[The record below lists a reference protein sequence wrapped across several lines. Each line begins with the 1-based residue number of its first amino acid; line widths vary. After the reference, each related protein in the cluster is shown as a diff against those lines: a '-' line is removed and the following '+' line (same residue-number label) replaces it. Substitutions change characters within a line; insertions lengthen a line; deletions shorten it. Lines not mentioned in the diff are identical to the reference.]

1 MAQPSN
7 SAIPRLTTWPGLV
20 AVALSG
26 FVLGVFGTYWDDAWH
41 TDRGRDSFLIAPH
54 VALYVG
60 IGLAGGALAIWALL
74 SARRAGWQAAVSHPP
89 LFLALLG
96 VALTFIAA
104 PIDNGW
110 HVAFGRDA
118 VIWSPPH
125 MLGIA
130 GSLAIAA
137 GLLLELARPGPA
149 PRWQVS
155 AATVA
160 AAAVVAVCTLP
171 VLEYET
177 DVPQFAAV
185 FYLPVL
191 ASGVAFAFGLIAQVA
206 PGKWAVSRAVIVYTA
221 LMAAI
226 ALVLVATAMPAPLV
240 PLLIA
245 PAAGFDYARRRVGL
259 LGQAGVITAL
269 LFGAYVPYL
278 NWVKSGLFLELSDV
292 VLGLPTAAIGS
303 ALALWLASGPRLPSR
318 PRAIAAATILSLVA
332 LPTALALGHDPGQ
345 GEQLGTA
352 TIEVVV
358 HDDLAEVEVIPDDE
372 ELCTSLEPVSAVA
385 RRGGETIRGPLRAEG
400 ACSFRGT
407 VPVPERGRWFV
418 YAEFARGDE
427 TVETWLTADSSSART
442 TGRDRSVYLS
452 EEVSNPVI
460 KKVAGLAVYTLF
472 AGTLVAIPVFYR
484 RRGRG

>member
-1 MAQPSN
+1 
-7 SAIPRLTTWPGLV
+7 
-20 AVALSG
+20 VALSG
-26 FVLGVFGTYWDDAWH
+26 FVLGLVGTYWDDAWH
-41 TDRGRDSFLIAPH
+41 TDKGRDSFLIAPH
-54 VALYVG
+54 VALYLG
-60 IGLAGGALAIWALL
+60 ITLAGGALTIWALL
-74 SARRAGWQAAVSHPP
+74 SARRAGWRTALSHPP
-89 LFLALLG
+89 LALALIG

-125 MLGIA
+125 MLGVA

-149 PRWQVS
+149 PAWQVS

-160 AAAVVAVCTLP
+160 AAAVVAVCAVP

-177 DVPQFAAV
+177 DVPQFAV
-185 FYLPVL
+185 VLYLPVL
-191 ASGVAFAFGLIAQVA
+191 ASGVAFAFGLIAQVL
-206 PGKWAVSRAVIVYTA
+206 PGQWAVSRAVLVYTA
-221 LMAAI
+221 LIATI
-226 ALVLVATAMPAPLV
+226 ALVLVATTMPAPLV
-240 PLLIA
+240 PVLIA

-292 VLGLPTAAIGS
+292 VLGLPMAAAGS

-318 PRAIAAATILSLVA
+318 PRTIAAATALSMVA
-332 LPTALALGHDPGQ
+332 LPVALALGHDPGQ
-345 GEQLGTA
+345 GEEIGTA
-352 TIEVVV
+352 AIEVLVRDGV
-358 HDDLAEVEVIPDDE
+358 AELEVIPDDQ

-385 RRGGETIRGPLRAEG
+385 RRGGETIRGPLRPEG
-400 ACSFRGT
+400 ACGFRGT
-407 VPVPERGRWFV
+407 VALPERGRWFV
-418 YAEFARGDE
+418 YGEFARGDE
-427 TVETWLTADSSSART
+427 TVETWLAADSGSART

-452 EEVSNPVI
+452 EGVSDPVI
-460 KKVAGLAVYTLF
+460 KKVAGVAVYTLF
-472 AGTLVAIPVFYR
+472 AGTLIAIPVLYR
-484 RRGRG
+484 RLGRG